1 MIKIQISVTEQQL
14 SLLDALAELTELSR
28 ARIIRDLLD
37 KNERELRQALSR
49 LEKRGGYLM

>member
-14 SLLDALAELTELSR
+14 SLLDTLAELTELSR